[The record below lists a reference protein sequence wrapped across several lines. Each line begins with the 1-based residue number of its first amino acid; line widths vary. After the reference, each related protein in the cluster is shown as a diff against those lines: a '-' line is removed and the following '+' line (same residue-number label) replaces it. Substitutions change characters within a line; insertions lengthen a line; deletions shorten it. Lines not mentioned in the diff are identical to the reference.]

1 MLEMNE
7 QVVIDEGR
15 FGINS
20 RLIPGILGS
29 EIIESYGIAIAE
41 QIKNSADAGSKSA
54 RVDLS
59 KINEDLIV
67 ITDKGEGM
75 TKKAILEDW
84 LMIAT
89 ENKSDEYS
97 LSGGKGIGRFS
108 LFKLGKEL
116 TIETFCSEGKYSF
129 SITEEEILKSDFNDL
144 VIPIA
149 NRSSL
154 NEKGTKIT
162 ISKLDEQID
171 LNEIELDLENLI
183 EVNNNFELE
192 VIYPENFSTK
202 TFLKPEEV
210 IPYAPF
216 KAEITINFDS
226 IDYKF
231 ETKIDDSV
239 IYSNGE
245 ISSNF
250 YKKIQNLFES
260 SKDFL
265 KLGTINFYLYN
276 FYFENK
282 KPIKD
287 YLYDNDMERRI
298 PKFFLSAYQGIN
310 IYRNVFKI
318 YGHGMNDWLKLAE
331 LRLSRPSENID
342 NKQSYGVIILDNEK
356 SNQLVEKSSREGFL
370 KKDSSKAFSQL
381 ITLLVRQ
388 FGLDRKNSVGIIR
401 DYVEEANS
409 PVIIPEENVLGNTH
423 VPESEQTFIP
433 FEKLQGDKSDWN
445 NGDIKEG
452 IKPIKTDESES
463 TFIPDNTDSTPK
475 PVSTDEVP
483 RYRIKR
489 KNKLTQIEQSIFNT
503 LPVGKIRDLICELTQ
518 IDILKYPYSTA
529 YVFRAL
535 LENLMNEYIIANFSE
550 VENDF
555 KNYSI
560 ISNNKVVFSYTK
572 GGKVETK
579 DVKNRK
585 KILDF
590 KKNLKNRVDAKELKT
605 LDSLAAFI
613 DDLNLAMYWNDK
625 IVASSDLYAQWNNSK
640 FFVELLCQG
649 L

>member
-1 MLEMNE
+1 MNE
-7 QVVIDEGR
+7 QVVVDEGR
-15 FGINS
+15 FGINP

-59 KINEDLIV
+59 KINEDIIV
-67 ITDKGEGM
+67 ITDNGEGM

-129 SITEEEILKSDFNDL
+129 SITEDEILKSDFNDL
-144 VIPIA
+144 IIPIV

-226 IDYKF
+226 IDYNF
-231 ETKIDDSV
+231 ETKVDNSV

-250 YKKIQNLFES
+250 YKKIQSLFES

-298 PKFFLSAYQGIN
+298 PKLFLSAYQGIN
-310 IYRNVFKI
+310 IYRNGFKI

-331 LRLSRPSENID
+331 LRLSRSSENID
-342 NKQSYGVIILDNEK
+342 NKQSYGVIILDNEE

-388 FGLDRKNSVGIIR
+388 FGLDRKNSVGIIK
-401 DYVEEANS
+401 DYVEKANS
-409 PVIIPEENVLGNTH
+409 PVVIPEENVPENNH
-423 VPESEQTFIP
+423 VSESEQTSIP
-433 FEKLQGDKSDWN
+433 SEKAQDDNSDRN
-445 NGDIKEG
+445 NTGIKEDVE
-452 IKPIKTDESES
+452 PVSTEESKS
-463 TFIPDNTDSTPK
+463 PVIPDSTPK
-475 PVSTDEVP
+475 SVSTEEVP
-483 RYRIKR
+483 RYRITR
-489 KNKLTQIEQSIFNT
+489 KNKLTQIEQSVFNT

-550 VENDF
+550 IKNDF

-560 ISNNKVVFSYTK
+560 TSNNKVVFSYTK

-579 DVKNRK
+579 DVTNRK

-590 KKNLKNRVDAKELKT
+590 KKYLQNTVDARELKT
-605 LDSLAAFI
+605 LDSLATFI
-613 DDLNLAMYWNDK
+613 DDLNLAMHWNDK

>member
-1 MLEMNE
+1 MKMNE
-7 QVVIDEGR
+7 QIVVDEGR
-15 FGINS
+15 FGINP

-59 KINEDLIV
+59 KINEDIIV
-67 ITDKGEGM
+67 ITDNGEGM

-89 ENKSDEYS
+89 ENKADEYS

-108 LFKLGKEL
+108 LFKLGKEI
-116 TIETFCSEGKYSF
+116 TIETFCNEGKYSF
-129 SITEEEILKSDFNDL
+129 SMTEDEILKSDFNNL
-144 VIPIA
+144 IIPIS
-149 NRSSL
+149 NGSSL

-162 ISKLDEQID
+162 VSKLDEQID

-183 EVNNNFELE
+183 EVDNNFELE
-192 VIYPENFSTK
+192 VIYPKNFPAK

-226 IDYKF
+226 IDYNF
-231 ETKIDDSV
+231 EAMVDNSV

-250 YKKIQNLFES
+250 YKKIQSLFES

-265 KLGTINFYLYN
+265 KLGTIDFYLYN

-282 KPIKD
+282 KTIKD

-298 PKFFLSAYQGIN
+298 PKLFLSAYQGIN
-310 IYRNVFKI
+310 IYRNGFKI
-318 YGHGMNDWLKLAE
+318 YGHGRNDWLKLAE
-331 LRLSRPSENID
+331 LRLSRSAENID
-342 NKQSYGVIILDNEK
+342 NKQSYGVIILDNEE
-356 SNQLVEKSSREGFL
+356 SNQLIEKSSREGFL

-388 FGLDRKNSVGIIR
+388 FGLDRKKSVGIIKE
-401 DYVEEANS
+401 YVEKANS
-409 PVIIPEENVLGNTH
+409 PVVIPEENVPRDNHVSETEPIFISSEKTKDNNSNGN
-423 VPESEQTFIP
+423 
-433 FEKLQGDKSDWN
+433 N
-445 NGDIKEG
+445 AG
-452 IKPIKTDESES
+452 IKKDVGLGSTEESES
-463 TFIPDNTDSTPK
+463 PVAPDFTSK
-475 PVSTDEVP
+475 SVSAEAGT
-483 RYRIKR
+483 RYRIVR
-489 KNKLTQIEQSIFNT
+489 KNKLTQIEQSIFNG

-550 VENDF
+550 IKKDL

-560 ISNNKVVFSYTK
+560 TPNNKVVLSYNK
-572 GGKVETK
+572 SGKAETK
-579 DVKNRK
+579 DLTNRK
-585 KILDF
+585 KILDL
-590 KKNLKNRVDAKELKT
+590 KKYLQNTVDPRELKT
-605 LDSLAAFI
+605 LDSLATFI
-613 DDLNLAMYWNDK
+613 DDLNLAMHWSDK

>member
-1 MLEMNE
+1 MDE
-7 QVVIDEGR
+7 QVVVDEGR
-15 FGINS
+15 FGINP

-59 KINEDLIV
+59 KVNEDIIV
-67 ITDKGEGM
+67 ITDNGEGM
-75 TKKAILEDW
+75 TKQAILEDW

-116 TIETFCSEGKYSF
+116 TIETCCSEGKYSF
-129 SITEEEILKSDFNDL
+129 SITEDEILKSDFNDL
-144 VIPIA
+144 IIPIA

-154 NEKGTKIT
+154 SEKGTKIT

-183 EVNNNFELE
+183 EVNNNFDLE
-192 VIYPENFSTK
+192 VIYPDNFLAK

-226 IDYKF
+226 IDYNF
-231 ETKIDDSV
+231 ETKVDNSV

-250 YKKIQNLFES
+250 YKKIQSLFES

-265 KLGTINFYLYN
+265 KLGRINFYLYN

-298 PKFFLSAYQGIN
+298 PKLFLSAYQGIN
-310 IYRNVFKI
+310 IYRNGFKI

-331 LRLSRPSENID
+331 LRLSRSSENID
-342 NKQSYGVIILDNEK
+342 NKQSYGVIILDNEE

-370 KKDSSKAFSQL
+370 KKESSKAFSQL

-388 FGLDRKNSVGIIR
+388 FGLDRKKSVGIIKE
-401 DYVEEANS
+401 YVEKANS
-409 PVIIPEENVLGNTH
+409 PVILPEEQLGNNH
-423 VPESEQTFIP
+423 VTELGQIFIP
-433 FEKLQGDKSDWN
+433 SEKTQVDNSDGN
-445 NGDIKEG
+445 NTSIKED
-452 IKPIKTDESES
+452 IEPASTEKSES
-463 TFIPDNTDSTPK
+463 LGRPDFTPK
-475 PVSTDEVP
+475 KVATEEVA

-489 KNKLTQIEQSIFNT
+489 KNKLTQIDQSVFNT

-550 VENDF
+550 IENDF
-555 KNYSI
+555 KNYS
-560 ISNNKVVFSYTK
+560 ISNNKVVFSYTNK
-572 GGKVETK
+572 SGKVETK
-579 DVKNRK
+579 DITNKK

-590 KKNLKNRVDAKELKT
+590 KKYLQNTGDSRELKT
-605 LDSLAAFI
+605 LDSLATFI
-613 DDLNLAMYWNDK
+613 DDLNLAMHWSDK